1 MQRLFFRLQSLVLTF
16 ALLECSVALHA
27 DSCLMFHKRAPVRAV
42 CGRVIN
48 IAGEKLNDVELTL
61 TGETG
66 SVLFT
71 TRSDTKGSFSFGS
84 IPNGDYMLHAKAP
97 SYRRAEREIRV
108 TNTDAEKCSPK
119 IEVTLGFQVCDTGI
133 YVKGV
138 DKTSDLDSEF
148 RKWR

>member
-1 MQRLFFRLQSLVLTF
+1 MERLFSHLQCFLIAS
-16 ALLECSVALHA
+16 ALLGCSVASHA
-27 DSCLMFHKRAPVRAV
+27 DSCIMFHKRASVRAV

-48 IAGEKLNDVELTL
+48 IAGKWLNDVDLTL

-84 IPNGDYMLHAKAP
+84 IPKGDYTLHAEAHG
-97 SYRRAEREIRV
+97 YRVAVRELSV
-108 TNTDAEKCSPK
+108 TNEKQCSPK
-119 IEVTLGFQVCDTGI
+119 IEVKLGFGSCDTGT

-138 DKTSDLDSEF
+138 DNPSDLYSEF
-148 RKWR
+148 GK